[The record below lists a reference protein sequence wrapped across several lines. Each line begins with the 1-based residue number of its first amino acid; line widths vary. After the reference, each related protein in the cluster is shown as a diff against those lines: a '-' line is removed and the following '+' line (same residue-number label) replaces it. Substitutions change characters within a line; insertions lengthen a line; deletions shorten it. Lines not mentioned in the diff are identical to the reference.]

1 MPVSDAPTSSAL
13 VKSLDTAA
21 EFFIDEG
28 CFVIE
33 TTSSTEDSNLSIAR
47 CRVEPG
53 KTTRWH
59 KLLNT
64 TERYVILSGEGI
76 VNVGDLPAQLVTTG
90 DTVIIPPECRQRI
103 SNTGSSDLLFLALCT
118 PRFSP
123 DIYVDIEALS

>member
-28 CFVIE
+28 CFIIE
-33 TTSSTEDSNLSIAR
+33 TTLSAEDPDLSIAR

-59 KLLNT
+59 QLLNT

-76 VNVGDLPAQLVTTG
+76 VNVGALPAQLVTAG
-90 DTVIIPPECRQRI
+90 DTVIIPPQCKQRI
-103 SNTGSSDLLFLALCT
+103 SNTGTADLLFLALCT

-123 DIYVDIEALS
+123 DIYVDIEPLT

>member
-33 TTSSTEDSNLSIAR
+33 TTSSTEDPNLSIAR

-59 KLLNT
+59 HLLNT

-76 VNVGDLPAQLVTTG
+76 VNVGDLPARAVTAG

-103 SNTGSSDLLFLALCT
+103 SNTGASDLLFLALCT

-123 DIYVDIEALS
+123 DIYVDIEPLS